1 MDQRVAL
8 STAGGVI
15 ATVCGTNAAA
25 WAVGATASGSHLP
38 GWPAYAFGLMAIIG
52 LVIAVT
58 AGLRIWPFHWL
69 AVAPAELLDD
79 CIRRGR
85 DTRARIVYEKLDSF
99 EAANA
104 AAEWTLYTSNRLDR
118 HIPALADHFT
128 QAGGDDDTLSS
139 QALTINTVAEKL
151 RVLAAFRRE
160 IS

>member
-1 MDQRVAL
+1 
-8 STAGGVI
+8 
-15 ATVCGTNAAA
+15 
-25 WAVGATASGSHLP
+25 
-38 GWPAYAFGLMAIIG
+38 MAIVG
-52 LVIAVT
+52 LVVAVT
-58 AGLRIWPFHWL
+58 AGLRVWPFHWL
-69 AVAPAELLDD
+69 AVTPAELLDD

-85 DTRARIVYEKLDSF
+85 DTRARIVYEELDSF

-128 QAGGDDDTLSS
+128 QARGDDGALSG

-151 RVLAAFRRE
+151 RVLAAFRRQ